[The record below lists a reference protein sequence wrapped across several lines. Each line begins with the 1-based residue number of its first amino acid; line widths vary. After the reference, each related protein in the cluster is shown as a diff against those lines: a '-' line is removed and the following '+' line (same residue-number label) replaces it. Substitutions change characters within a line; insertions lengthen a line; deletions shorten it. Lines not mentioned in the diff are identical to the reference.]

1 MSDAMYGFATGF
13 AQGFTQ
19 TYTARL
25 QNEAAE
31 KRDKIRFGA
40 QSWLKQEER
49 YNAAKQADEQMMKQ
63 AEALVESQSLIPKDA
78 TMDIYNMLR
87 GGMTSSQIIS
97 DVRTSGSKFE
107 ALPKPSESGLVV
119 EDATVSTELGDQ
131 TDAML
136 SDENN
141 GLSPGANS
149 PGVNVPNANEVAGEN
164 TATAIVPKKDED
176 PNNPFTQY
184 QKEIQ
189 EAVGQTDNP
198 YFNEVLAGYTP
209 EVRQNKYKFVPG
221 VTKTD
226 IPSLQDML
234 AASVYNSDDYQK
246 AVADGDEKT
255 QQTLVIEAM
264 ARSKRSETGDVYKF
278 GTGGVAS
285 SMYAWVMTDA
295 GKAAV
300 ASKDG
305 QAIAAQWRVFD
316 SVINPD
322 KDNTSE
328 FDMAD
333 PYTSF
338 FNSWIASP
346 EGQKAVTGQ
355 DGDAISEAMAKA
367 EEQAEIVTNALNL
380 AAGFKPEELTD
391 LKMVPGLREKFAKYP
406 IVLTQISRISEALTT
421 QERAK
426 DGGGSTKPYTI
437 YSGNMIDGK
446 AQIIGTGFLQ
456 DGVLTIG
463 GEKIDPLVASKYILG
478 SPDAPLDFSKVSAN
492 DFTERLKGLET
503 AVNFGETAAYYTA
516 GLRQTPTARTRVAR
530 FASGVDEVLTEF
542 DAARQVASFQGVGK
556 DGEPEA
562 QIDGTKFIESI
573 NRGDGALGKLSAE
586 VRAIM
591 AQEAQIVFAYA
602 KADGQTGNA
611 LSNKDYDNYFK
622 TIFNSNNPAVVEQ
635 NLKRLVGMKYN
646 VALRAA
652 DNIGSLPG
660 MDMAVQGTGGAWW
673 ADPRAHVE
681 KDLQPGVIQF
691 LGAATKGVD
700 NLVNTLVPTKTL
712 AEQME
717 EFENSPPGSTHTLTQ
732 EMKEAYPDF
741 FKDKIVGSTFTKP
754 GAN

>member
-1 MSDAMYGFATGF
+1 MSSEGWGAF
-13 AQGFTQ
+13 AQGFAGSFLAQ
-19 TYTARL
+19 EARD
-25 QNEAAE
+25 EE
-31 KRDKIRFGA
+31 TKRDKIRFGA
-40 QSWLKQEER
+40 QAWLKQEER
-49 YNAAKQADEQMMKQ
+49 YNAAKASDEQMMQQ

-78 TMDIYNMLR
+78 TIDVYNMLR
-87 GGMTSSQIIS
+87 GGMSSSQIIS

-119 EDATVSTELGDQ
+119 EDSTVSTELGDQ
-131 TDAML
+131 TESML
-136 SDENN
+136 SDENQ
-141 GLSPGANS
+141 GLSAGANS
-149 PGVNVPNANEVAGEN
+149 PGVTVPNANEVAGEN
-164 TATAIVPKKDED
+164 TATAIVPKEEED

-189 EAVGQTDNP
+189 DAVGQTDNP
-198 YFNEVLAGYTP
+198 YFNQVLSGYTP

-221 VTKTD
+221 ITKTD

-234 AASVYNSDDYQK
+234 AASVYNSDDYQT
-246 AVADGDEKT
+246 AVADGDEEK

-264 ARSKRSETGDVYKF
+264 ARSKRSETCDVYKF

-305 QAIAAQWRVFD
+305 QAIAKQWRVFD

-338 FNSWIASP
+338 FNSWISSP
-346 EGQKAVTGQ
+346 EGQTAVGAQ

-367 EEQAEIVTNALNL
+367 EEQAGIVTEALNL
-380 AAGFKPEELTD
+380 AAGFKPDELTD

-406 IVLTQISRISEALTT
+406 VVLTQISRISDALTT
-421 QERAK
+421 QERSK

-463 GEKIDPLVASKYILG
+463 AEKIDPVVASKYILG

-516 GLRQTPTARTRVAR
+516 GLRKTPIARTRVAR
-530 FASGVDEVLTEF
+530 FASGVDELLTEF
-542 DAARQVASFQGVGK
+542 DAARQVASFQGVNK
-556 DGEPEA
+556 VTKQPEV
-562 QIDGTKFIESI
+562 QIDGAKFIESI

-586 VRAIM
+586 VRAVM

-622 TIFNSNNPAVVEQ
+622 TIFNSNNPDVVEQ

-652 DNIGSLPG
+652 DKIGSLPG
-660 MDMAVQGTGGAWW
+660 MDMAIQGTGGSWW

-681 KDLQPGVIQF
+681 KDLQPGVVQF
-691 LGAATKGVD
+691 LGDSTKGVD
-700 NLVNTLVPTKTL
+700 DLVNTLVPAQTATEKRDAYIAGEEIL
-712 AEQME
+712 VDEAFVAE
-717 EFENSPPGSTHTLTQ
+717 NPGFASYLGQ
-732 EMKEAYPDF
+732 RIQSKLEDRK
-741 FKDKIVGSTFTKP
+741 
-754 GAN
+754 

>member
-13 AQGFTQ
+13 AQGFNS
-19 TYTARL
+19 TYTARM

-40 QSWLKQEER
+40 QAWLKQEER
-49 YNAAKQADEQMMKQ
+49 YNAAKASDEQMMQQ
-63 AEALVESQSLIPKDA
+63 AEALVESQSLIPTDA
-78 TMDIYNMLR
+78 TIDIYNMLR

-119 EDATVSTELGDQ
+119 DDSTVSTELGDQ
-131 TDAML
+131 TEAML
-136 SDENN
+136 EDDNQ

-149 PGVNVPNANEVAGEN
+149 PGVTVPNANEVAGEN
-164 TATAIVPKKDED
+164 TATAIVPKEEED

-198 YFNEVLAGYTP
+198 YFNQVLSGYTP

-234 AASVYNSDDYQK
+234 AASVYNSEDYQT
-246 AVADGDEKT
+246 AVADGDEKA

-305 QAIAAQWRVFD
+305 QAIAKQWRVFD

-338 FNSWIASP
+338 FNSWISSP
-346 EGQKAVTGQ
+346 EGQTAVGAQ

-367 EEQAEIVTNALNL
+367 EEQAGIVTEALNL
-380 AAGFKPEELTD
+380 AAGFKPDELTD

-406 IVLTQISRISEALTT
+406 VVLTQISRISDALTT
-421 QERAK
+421 QERSK
-426 DGGGSTKPYTI
+426 EGGGSTKPYTI

-463 GEKIDPLVASKYILG
+463 AEKIDPVVASKYILG

-516 GLRQTPTARTRVAR
+516 GLRKTPIARTRVAR
-530 FASGVDEVLTEF
+530 FASGVDELLTEF
-542 DAARQVASFQGVGK
+542 DAARQVASFQGVNK
-556 DGEPEA
+556 VTKQPEV
-562 QIDGTKFIESI
+562 QIDGAKFIESI

-586 VRAIM
+586 VRAVM

-622 TIFNSNNPAVVEQ
+622 TIFNSNNPDVVEQ

-652 DNIGSLPG
+652 DKIGSLPG
-660 MDMAVQGTGGAWW
+660 MDMAIQGTGGSWW

-681 KDLQPGVIQF
+681 KDLQPGVVQF
-691 LGAATKGVD
+691 LGDSTKGVD
-700 NLVNTLVPTKTL
+700 DLVNTLVPAQTATEKRDAYIAGEEIL
-712 AEQME
+712 VDEAFVAE
-717 EFENSPPGSTHTLTQ
+717 NPGFASYLGQ
-732 EMKEAYPDF
+732 RIQSKLEDRK
-741 FKDKIVGSTFTKP
+741 
-754 GAN
+754 

>member
-13 AQGFTQ
+13 AQGFTS
-19 TYTARL
+19 TYTARM

-40 QSWLKQEER
+40 QAWLKNEER
-49 YNAAKQADEQMMKQ
+49 YNAAKASDEQMMQQ
-63 AEALVESQSLIPKDA
+63 ADALVESQSLIPKDA
-78 TMDIYNMLR
+78 TIDIYNMLR

-97 DVRTSGSKFE
+97 DIRTSGSKFE
-107 ALPKPSESGLVV
+107 SLPKPSESGLVV
-119 EDATVSTELGDQ
+119 EDSAVSTELGDQ

-136 SDENN
+136 TTENE
-141 GLSPGANS
+141 GLSPAANA
-149 PGVNVPNANEVAGEN
+149 PGTSVPNANEVAGEN
-164 TATAIVPKKDED
+164 TATAIVTKKEKED

-198 YFNEVLAGYTP
+198 YFNQVLSGYTP
-209 EVRQNKYKFVPG
+209 EVRQNKYKFIPG

-234 AASVYNSDDYQK
+234 ASSVYNSDEYK
-246 AVADGDEKT
+246 TALVDGDEAT

-264 ARSKRSETGDVYKF
+264 ARSKRSESGDLLKF
-278 GTGGVAS
+278 GTGGVAA
-285 SMYAWVMTDA
+285 SMYAWAMTES
-295 GKAAV
+295 GKAAI

-305 QAIAAQWRVFD
+305 QAIAAQWRTFD

-338 FNSWIASP
+338 FNSWISSP
-346 EGQKAVTGQ
+346 EGQTAVGAQ
-355 DGDAISEAMAKA
+355 DGNAISEAMAKA
-367 EEQAEIVTNALNL
+367 EEQAEIVTEALNL
-380 AAGFKPEELTD
+380 AAGFKPDELTD
-391 LKMVPGLREKFAKYP
+391 LQMVPGLREKFANYP
-406 IVLTQISRISEALTT
+406 VVLTQISRISEALTT

-426 DGGGSTKPYTI
+426 NGGGSAKPYTI
-437 YSGNMIDGK
+437 YSGTMIDGR

-463 GEKIDPLVASKYILG
+463 GNKIDPLVASKYILG

-516 GLRQTPTARTRVAR
+516 GLRNTPTARTRVAR
-530 FASGVDEVLTEF
+530 FASGVDELLNEF
-542 DAARQVASFQGVGK
+542 DAARQIASFQGVGK
-556 DGEPEA
+556 DGNPEV
-562 QIDGTKFIESI
+562 QIDGTRFVESI
-573 NRGDGALGKLSAE
+573 NRGDGALGRLSAE

-622 TIFNSNNPAVVEQ
+622 TIFNSNNPDVVEQ

-652 DNIGSLPG
+652 DKIGSLPG
-660 MDMAVQGTGGAWW
+660 MDMAIQGTGGSWW
-673 ADPRAHVE
+673 VDPRAHVE
-681 KDLQPGVIQF
+681 KDLNPGVVQF
-691 LGAATKGVD
+691 LGASTKGVD
-700 NLVNTLVPTKTL
+700 DLVNTLVPAKTL
-712 AEQME
+712 QESITAYQAGE
-717 EFENSPPGSTHTLTQ
+717 TITVTQ
-732 EMKEAYPDF
+732 EMIDAYPDV
-741 FKDKIVGSTFTKP
+741 FKGKIVGQTFTNT
-754 GAN
+754 GVN

>member
-1 MSDAMYGFATGF
+1 MSDAGYGFATGF
-13 AQGFTQ
+13 AQGFSQ
-19 TYTARL
+19 SYAARM
-25 QNEAAE
+25 QNEADE

-40 QSWLKQEER
+40 QAWLKQEER
-49 YNAAKQADEQMMKQ
+49 YNAAKQADDQLMQQ

-78 TMDIYNMLR
+78 TIDIYNMLR

-97 DVRTSGSKFE
+97 DVRTSGAKFE
-107 ALPKPSESGLVV
+107 ALPTPSESALDVS
-119 EDATVSTELGDQ
+119 DTTVSTEVGDQ

-136 SDENN
+136 SEENN

-149 PGVNVPNANEVAGEN
+149 PGLSVPNATEVAGEN
-164 TATAIVPKKDED
+164 TATAIVPNEEED
-176 PNNPFTQY
+176 PNNPFAEY
-184 QKEIQ
+184 QKEIRD
-189 EAVGQTDNP
+189 AVGQTDNP
-198 YFNEVLAGYTP
+198 YFDQVLAGYTP
-209 EVRQNKYKFVPG
+209 EVRQNKYKFIPG

-234 AASVYNSDDYQK
+234 AASVYNSEEYQ
-246 AVADGDEKT
+246 AALDSGDEKA

-264 ARSKRSETGDVYKF
+264 ARSKRSESGDVYKF

-285 SMYAWVMTDA
+285 AMYAWVMTDA

-305 QAIAAQWRVFD
+305 QAIAKQWRVFD

-328 FDMAD
+328 FDMSD

-406 IVLTQISRISEALTT
+406 IVLTQISRIAEALTT
-421 QERAK
+421 QEQSK
-426 DGGGSTKPYTI
+426 DSPTSAKPYTV
-437 YSGNMIDGK
+437 YSGQMVDGR
-446 AQIIGTGFLQ
+446 AHILGTGLLQ
-456 DGVLTIG
+456 SDGTLILN
-463 GEKIDPLVASKYILG
+463 GEEVPREVASKYVLA
-478 SPDAPLDFSKVSAN
+478 SSDAPLDFSKVSTN
-492 DFTERLKGLET
+492 EFTKRLTDLES
-503 AVNFGETAAYYTA
+503 AVNFGETAAFYTA
-516 GLRQTPTARTRVAR
+516 GLRKTPTARTRVAR
-530 FASGVDEVLTEF
+530 FASGVDELLTEF

-556 DGEPEA
+556 DGSPEV
-562 QIDGTKFIESI
+562 QIDGTKFVESI
-573 NRGDGALGKLSAE
+573 QRGDGALGKFSAE

-591 AQEAQIVFAYA
+591 AQEAQIVFAFA

-622 TIFNSNNPAVVEQ
+622 TIFNSNNPQVVEQ

-646 VALRAA
+646 VALRSA
-652 DNIGSLPG
+652 NKIGSLPG
-660 MDMAVQGTGGAWW
+660 MDMALQGTGGAWW
-673 ADPRAHVE
+673 SDPRGHVE
-681 KDLQPGVIQF
+681 KDLQPGVVQF

-700 NLVNTLVPTKTL
+700 DVVNTLVPEKTL
-712 AEQME
+712 E
-717 EFENSPPGSTHTLTQ
+717 ESIKAFQAGETITVTQ
-732 EMKEAYPDF
+732 EMIDTYPAVF
-741 FKDKIVGSTFTKP
+741 AGKKVGQTFNKA

>member
-13 AQGFTQ
+13 AQGFNSTF
-19 TYTARL
+19 AAGM
-25 QNEAAE
+25 QNRADE

-40 QSWLKQEER
+40 QTWLENEKR
-49 YNAAKQADEQMMKQ
+49 YNSAKQADQKMMQQ
-63 AEALVESQSLIPKDA
+63 AEALVESQSLIPEDA

-87 GGMTSSQIIS
+87 GGMTSTQIIA
-97 DVRTSGSKFE
+97 DVRTSGAKFE
-107 ALPKPSESGLVV
+107 ELPKPNES
-119 EDATVSTELGDQ
+119 AIVSDEVGEQTE
-131 TDAML
+131 TML
-136 SDENN
+136 SEDNT
-141 GLSPGANS
+141 GLSPGADAAS
-149 PGVNVPNANEVAGEN
+149 LSVPNANEASKEN
-164 TATAIVPKKDED
+164 TATAIVPDKKED
-176 PNNPFTQY
+176 PDNPFSKY

-189 EAVGQTDNP
+189 AAVGQTDNP
-198 YFNEVLAGYTP
+198 YFTQVLSGYTP
-209 EVRQNKYKFVPG
+209 EVGQNKYRFVPG
-221 VTKTD
+221 ITKTD

-234 AASVYNSDDYQK
+234 AASVHNSDEYQK
-246 AVADGDEKT
+246 AVVDGDEEK
-255 QQTLVIEAM
+255 QQTLVIAAM

-285 SMYAWVMTDA
+285 SMYAWAMTDA

-305 QAIAAQWRVFD
+305 QAIAKQWRVYD

-338 FNSWIASP
+338 FNSWISSP
-346 EGQKAVTGQ
+346 EGQKAVGAQ

-367 EEQAEIVTNALNL
+367 EEQAGIVTEALNL
-380 AAGFKPEELTD
+380 AAGFKPDGLTD
-391 LKMVPGLREKFAKYP
+391 LKMVPGLREKFANYP
-406 IVLTQISRISEALTT
+406 VVLTQISRISDALTT
-421 QERAK
+421 QEQAK

-437 YSGNMIDGK
+437 YTGKMIDGK
-446 AQIIGTGFLQ
+446 AQVLGTGYLQ
-456 DGVLTIG
+456 DGVLTYQ
-463 GEKIDPLVASKYILG
+463 GEVIDPVVASKYILA
-478 SPDAPLDFSKVSAN
+478 STETPLDFSKVSAN
-492 DFTERLKGLET
+492 DFSERLKGLET

-516 GLRQTPTARTRVAR
+516 GLRKTPTARTRVIR
-530 FASGVDEVLTEF
+530 FASGVDELLNEF

-556 DGEPEA
+556 DGNPEA

-573 NRGDGALGKLSAE
+573 NRGDGSLGKLSAE

-622 TIFNSNNPAVVEQ
+622 TIFNSNNPDVVEQ
-635 NLKRLVGMKYN
+635 NLKRLVGMKYKG
-646 VALRAA
+646 ALRAA
-652 DNIGSLPG
+652 DKIGSLPG
-660 MDMAVQGTGGAWW
+660 MDIALQGTGGAWW
-673 ADPRAHVE
+673 SDPRAHIE
-681 KDLQPGVIQF
+681 KDLLPGVIQF

-700 NLVNTLVPTKTL
+700 DLVNTLVPAKTL
-712 AEQME
+712 DQQMDE
-717 EFENSPPGSTHTLTQ
+717 YNNASPGSKHTLTQ
-732 EMKEAYPDF
+732 EIKDAYPDF
-741 FKDKIVGSTFTKP
+741 FKNNAVGSTFTKP

>member
-13 AQGFTQ
+13 AQGFTS

-40 QSWLKQEER
+40 QAWLKQEER
-49 YNAAKQADEQMMKQ
+49 YNAAKASDEQMMQQ

-78 TMDIYNMLR
+78 TLDIYNMLR

-119 EDATVSTELGDQ
+119 EDSTVSTELGDQ
-131 TDAML
+131 TESML
-136 SDENN
+136 SDENQ
-141 GLSPGANS
+141 GLSAGANS
-149 PGVNVPNANEVAGEN
+149 PGVSVPNANEVAGEN
-164 TATAIVPKKDED
+164 TATAIVPKDEED

-189 EAVGQTDNP
+189 DAVGQTDNP
-198 YFNEVLAGYTP
+198 YFNQVLSGYKP

-234 AASVYNSDDYQK
+234 AASVYNSDDYQT
-246 AVADGDEKT
+246 AVADGDEEA

-305 QAIAAQWRVFD
+305 QAIAKQWRVFD

-338 FNSWIASP
+338 FNSWISSP
-346 EGQKAVTGQ
+346 EGQKAVGAQ

-367 EEQAEIVTNALNL
+367 EEQAGIVTEALNL
-380 AAGFKPEELTD
+380 AAGFKPDELTD
-391 LKMVPGLREKFAKYP
+391 LKMVPGLREKFAEYP
-406 IVLTQISRISEALTT
+406 VVLTQISRISDALTT

-463 GEKIDPLVASKYILG
+463 GEKIDPIVASKYILG
-478 SPDAPLDFSKVSAN
+478 SPDAPLDFAKVSAN

-516 GLRQTPTARTRVAR
+516 GLRKTPTARTRVAR
-530 FASGVDEVLTEF
+530 FASGVDELLNEF
-542 DAARQVASFQGVGK
+542 DAARQIASFQGVGK
-556 DGEPEA
+556 DGNPEL
-562 QIDGTKFIESI
+562 QIDGTKFVESI

-622 TIFNSNNPAVVEQ
+622 TIFNSNNIDVVEQ

-652 DNIGSLPG
+652 DKIGSLPG
-660 MDMAVQGTGGAWW
+660 MDMAIQGTGGSWW

-681 KDLQPGVIQF
+681 KDLQPGVVQF
-691 LGAATKGVD
+691 LGDATKGVD
-700 NLVNTLVPTKTL
+700 DLVNTLAPAQTATEKRDAYIAGEEILVDEAFV
-712 AEQME
+712 AE
-717 EFENSPPGSTHTLTQ
+717 NP
-732 EMKEAYPDF
+732 A
-741 FKDKIVGSTFTKP
+741 FKPYLGQRIQSKLEDRK
-754 GAN
+754 

>member
-13 AQGFTQ
+13 AQGFNS
-19 TYTARL
+19 TYTARM

-40 QSWLKQEER
+40 QAWLKQEER
-49 YNAAKQADEQMMKQ
+49 YNAAKASDEQMMQQ

-78 TMDIYNMLR
+78 TIDIYNMLR

-119 EDATVSTELGDQ
+119 EDSTVSTELGDQ
-131 TDAML
+131 TEAML
-136 SDENN
+136 EDDNQ

-149 PGVNVPNANEVAGEN
+149 PGVSVPNANEVAGEN
-164 TATAIVPKKDED
+164 TATAIVPKEEED

-198 YFNEVLAGYTP
+198 YFNQVLSGYTP

-234 AASVYNSDDYQK
+234 AASVYNSDDYQT
-246 AVADGDEKT
+246 AVADGDEEA

-305 QAIAAQWRVFD
+305 QAIAAQWRIFD

-338 FNSWIASP
+338 FNSWISSP
-346 EGQKAVTGQ
+346 EGQKAVTAQ
-355 DGDAISEAMAKA
+355 DGDSISEAMAKA
-367 EEQAEIVTNALNL
+367 EEQAEIVTEVFNL
-380 AAGFKPEELTD
+380 AAGFKPDELTD
-391 LKMVPGLREKFAKYP
+391 LKMVPGLREKFAEYP
-406 IVLTQISRISEALTT
+406 VVLTQISRISEALTT

-437 YSGNMIDGK
+437 YSGIMIDGK

-463 GEKIDPLVASKYILG
+463 GEKIDPLVASKYFLG

-516 GLRQTPTARTRVAR
+516 GIRQTPIARTRVAR

-542 DAARQVASFQGVGK
+542 DAARQVASFQGVNK
-556 DGEPEA
+556 VTKQPEV

-622 TIFNSNNPAVVEQ
+622 TIFNSNNPQVVEQ

-652 DNIGSLPG
+652 NKIGSLPG
-660 MDMAVQGTGGAWW
+660 MDMAIQGTGGAWW
-673 ADPRAHVE
+673 ADPRGHVE
-681 KDLQPGVIQF
+681 KDLQPGVVQF

-700 NLVNTLVPTKTL
+700 DLVNTLVPAQTL
-712 AEQME
+712 EQSITAFQAGE
-717 EFENSPPGSTHTLTQ
+717 TITVTQ
-732 EMKEAYPDF
+732 EMIDTYPDVF
-741 FKDKIVGSTFTKP
+741 SGKKVGQTFNKS

>member
-13 AQGFTQ
+13 AQGFNS
-19 TYTARL
+19 TYTARM

-40 QSWLKQEER
+40 QAWLKQEER
-49 YNAAKQADEQMMKQ
+49 YNAAKASDEQMMQQ
-63 AEALVESQSLIPKDA
+63 AEALVESQSLIPTDA
-78 TMDIYNMLR
+78 TIDIYNMLR

-107 ALPKPSESGLVV
+107 SLPKPSESGLVV
-119 EDATVSTELGDQ
+119 EDSTVSTELGDQ
-131 TDAML
+131 TEAML
-136 SDENN
+136 EDDNQ

-149 PGVNVPNANEVAGEN
+149 PGVTVPNANEVAGEN
-164 TATAIVPKKDED
+164 TATAIVPKEEED

-198 YFNEVLAGYTP
+198 YFNQVLSGYTP

-234 AASVYNSDDYQK
+234 AASVYNSEDYQT
-246 AVADGDEKT
+246 AVADGDEEA

-305 QAIAAQWRVFD
+305 QAIAKQWRVFD

-338 FNSWIASP
+338 FNSWISSP
-346 EGQKAVTGQ
+346 EGQTAVGAQ

-367 EEQAEIVTNALNL
+367 EEQAGIVTEALNL
-380 AAGFKPEELTD
+380 AAGFKPDELTD

-406 IVLTQISRISEALTT
+406 VVLTQISRISDALTT
-421 QERAK
+421 QERSK
-426 DGGGSTKPYTI
+426 EGGGSTKPYTI

-463 GEKIDPLVASKYILG
+463 AEKIDPVVASKYILG

-516 GLRQTPTARTRVAR
+516 GLRKTPIARTRVAR
-530 FASGVDEVLTEF
+530 FASGVDELLTEF
-542 DAARQVASFQGVGK
+542 DAARQVASFQGVNK
-556 DGEPEA
+556 VTKQPEV
-562 QIDGTKFIESI
+562 QIDGAKFIESI

-586 VRAIM
+586 VRAVM

-622 TIFNSNNPAVVEQ
+622 TIFNSNNPDVVEQ

-652 DNIGSLPG
+652 DKIGSLPG
-660 MDMAVQGTGGAWW
+660 MDMAIQGTGGSWW

-681 KDLQPGVIQF
+681 KDLQPGVVQF
-691 LGAATKGVD
+691 LGDSTKGVD
-700 NLVNTLVPTKTL
+700 DLVNTLVPAQTATEKRDAYIAGEEIL
-712 AEQME
+712 VDEAFVAE
-717 EFENSPPGSTHTLTQ
+717 NPGFASYLGQ
-732 EMKEAYPDF
+732 RIQSKLEDRK
-741 FKDKIVGSTFTKP
+741 
-754 GAN
+754 